1 MKNQSLNNKRQKAGR
16 GVIGIATALM
26 ALALLQ
32 TPTKAWSQVL
42 LDEDNYGSPR
52 ATTEGVVYEFEIVP
66 FMGGDGDQFL
76 PLGEGWLL
84 LGGFGVAY
92 LLTKRK
98 KHQED

>member
-1 MKNQSLNNKRQKAGR
+1 MKNNMLNNKPQQAGK
-16 GVIGIATALM
+16 GAVGIVMTLM
-26 ALALLQ
+26 TIALLLA
-32 TPTKAWSQVL
+32 PTKAWSQVL